1 MDDGGEDL
9 LAGAGLTQKQHGH
22 VVVGHAD
29 GILQHLPHR
38 RALGDDVHRGFL
50 HETQDVPLVPRARL
64 GPEGAFDHPHRL
76 FFQLVYADEHA
87 VGLARRVVDRRAGD
101 DAVAA
106 AGKAL
111 QHRVFLVDAEDDR
124 GHQGHVHAL
133 IVQGKDRLTHR
144 IFPADAGDLLV
155 AGVDEHGHAVG
166 PGNVDAGVVIFEH
179 IRRNAVGA
187 GIFTQRIQNGGE
199 RDLVLQHGDIGAVP
213 VVEDLRLGC
222 AAHGGYRHEAQ
233 GVTRVVEQDSGRQI
247 GVVEL
252 EALDVSLEIVGIDA
266 HQKLFGGGVAGEEV
280 AGAVDEE
287 RVLQVFHGGA
297 FLRGICTFIV
307 S

>member
-1 MDDGGEDL
+1 M
-9 LAGAGLTQKQHGH
+9 
-22 VVVGHAD
+22 
-29 GILQHLPHR
+29 
-38 RALGDDVHRGFL
+38 
-50 HETQDVPLVPRARL
+50 
-64 GPEGAFDHPHRL
+64 GPEGAFDHPHGFL
-76 FFQLVYADEHA
+76 FQLVYADEHA
-87 VGLARRVVDRRAGD
+87 VGLARRVVDRCAGD

-106 AGKAL
+106 AGEAL

-179 IRRNAVGA
+179 VRRNAVGA

-222 AAHGGYRHEAQ
+222 AAHGGYWHEAQ

-252 EALDVSLEIVGIDA
+252 EALDVSLEIVWIDA
-266 HQKLFGGGVAGEEV
+266 RQKLFGGGVAGEEV

-287 RVLQVFHGGA
+287 GILQVFHGGA
-297 FLRGICTFIV
+297 FLRGSCTFIV